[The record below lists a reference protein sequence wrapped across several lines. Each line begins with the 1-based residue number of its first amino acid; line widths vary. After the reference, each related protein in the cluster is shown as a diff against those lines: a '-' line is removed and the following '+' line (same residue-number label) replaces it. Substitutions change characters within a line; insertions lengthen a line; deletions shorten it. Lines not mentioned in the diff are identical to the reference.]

1 MLHEFITMVLS
12 HYIVLYSIV
21 SIIAITS
28 IGVLLS
34 SLNIGFKSIDIIN
47 KISESL
53 ILCEAF
59 RLIVM
64 SGFVISLTLLANL
77 VSSIIIGYQTSTYFS
92 LITTLLTVVMYYLM
106 MSSTYY
112 HLRSF
117 TDSKNTKED
126 LEVTL

>member
-1 MLHEFITMVLS
+1 MLHEFIAMTLS
-12 HYIVLYSIV
+12 HYMVVYSLV
-21 SIIAITS
+21 SIIVIAS

-77 VSSIIIGYQTSTYFS
+77 VSSIIIGHKTSTYFS
-92 LITTLLTVVMYYLM
+92 VITTLLTVMMYYLM
-106 MSSTYY
+106 MSSIYY